1 MTQQF
6 NLNEA
11 LKQAIQTEKDVMDF
25 YNRAAEI
32 TQNPKGKQVFKTLA
46 KDEHEHASHFFQVY
60 PGKDL
65 GTFDEFM
72 ARPPQANIAMQQD
85 LEKALK
91 EGGTDRK
98 AMEIAMRE
106 EELLEKNLRAT
117 AAQISD
123 SKVKAVFEKMAKE
136 TNHHYQIIESE
147 YARIMGMVH
156 ETDINTFVRE

>member
-11 LKQAIQTEKDVMDF
+11 LKKAIQTEKDVMDF

-32 TQNPKGKQVFKTLA
+32 TQNPKGKAVFQTLA
-46 KDEHEHASHFFQVY
+46 KDEHEHASHFFHVY

-72 ARPPQANIAMQQD
+72 ARPPQANIAMQQE
-85 LEKALK
+85 LSKALK
-91 EGGTDRK
+91 EGGSERK

-123 SKVKAVFEKMAKE
+123 SKVKAVFEKMAEE